1 MAKRRKIVGTRT
13 TRLKARK
20 LERDFLRSRM
30 RKPYRTFVVKQG
42 RLYVV
47 KVQEK
52 K

>member
-1 MAKRRKIVGTRT
+1 MGKGQRTIGTRT

-20 LERDFLRSRM
+20 LEMDFLRSRA
-30 RKPYRTFVVKQG
+30 RKPFKTSIKKKG
-42 RLYVV
+42 KKYVV